1 MLNLKVLI
9 LAAIPVCITAANLES
24 VKTRNGSVSGSTGAN
39 PDVTVFKG
47 IPYAAPPTGDLRW
60 REPRPPENWSGTR
73 AADAFSPNCMQ
84 GQGGWFP
91 PNNGE
96 RPARQ
101 MSEDCLYLNIYSTA
115 KAANAAIPVIVFVHG
130 GGLTS
135 GAGTYYD
142 GEDLARKGAIVV
154 TINYRLGVFGFL
166 AHPDLTKESS
176 HHASGN
182 YGLLD
187 QIAALRWVRDNIASF
202 GGDPNR
208 VTAMGQSAG
217 SWSVNLL
224 MASPLAHGL
233 FQRAIGESGGQFG
246 VIRALGEAEQAGAA
260 LMKSA
265 GVDSIGALR
274 KLPADAVQK
283 AGRISGATVDGW
295 FLPSDVYTIFSA
307 GKQNDVPLLLGSNA
321 GEAVSPRLPNITA
334 DALREEVH
342 KNYGY
347 QADAFFKLYPFNS
360 DQEAKMAQ
368 LDSHRDELFGWPVLV
383 WGRTQAQT
391 GKSRVFYY
399 HFEKKAPGPFTDA
412 GLAAPHGG
420 ELPYV
425 FDWVNGRARTSSAWT
440 EADRKLATT
449 MSSYWIH
456 FAATG
461 DPNGKDVPEWPA
473 YNPGSKSIL
482 IIGDT
487 IASGALP
494 LSENM
499 DLMDK
504 HFARLR
510 ATK

>member
-1 MLNLKVLI
+1 
-9 LAAIPVCITAANLES
+9 
-24 VKTRNGSVSGSTGAN
+24 
-39 PDVTVFKG
+39 
-47 IPYAAPPTGDLRW
+47 
-60 REPRPPENWSGTR
+60 
-73 AADAFSPNCMQ
+73 MQ

-101 MSEDCLYLNIYSTA
+101 MSEDCLYLNIYTSA
-115 KAANAAIPVIVFVHG
+115 KNASSKLPVIVFVHG

-142 GEDLARKGAIVV
+142 GEDLSRKGAVIV

-166 AHPDLTKESS
+166 AHSELTSESP

-187 QIAALRWVRDNIASF
+187 QIAALQWVHDNIAGF

-208 VTAMGQSAG
+208 VTLMGQSAG

-246 VIRALGEAEQAGAA
+246 PIRSLAEAEKAGSG

-265 GVDSIGALR
+265 NVESISMLR
-274 KLPADAVQK
+274 AVPADALQK

-295 FLPSDVYTIFSA
+295 FLPADVYTIFSA
-307 GKQNDVPLLLGSNA
+307 GKQNDVPLLVGSNA

-334 DALREEVH
+334 EALREEVQ
-342 KNYGY
+342 KNYGN
-347 QADAFFKLYPFNS
+347 QAESFMKLYPFAS
-360 DQEAKMAQ
+360 DNEARMAQ
-368 LDSHRDELFGWPVLV
+368 LNSHRDELFGWPVRA
-383 WGRTQAQT
+383 WAQTQART
-391 GKSRVFYY
+391 GKANVFYY
-399 HFEKKAPGPFTDA
+399 HFEKQAPGPFTEA

-425 FDWVNGRARTSSAWT
+425 FDWVNGRSRTSSPWT
-440 EADRKLATT
+440 DTDRKLATT

-456 FAATG
+456 FASTG
-461 DPNGKDVPEWPA
+461 DPNGSDVPQWKPYKAE
-473 YNPGSKSIL
+473 SKSVL

-487 IASGALP
+487 IESGALP
-494 LSENM
+494 LNENL
-499 DLMDK
+499 DLMDT
-504 HFARLR
+504 HFQRLR
-510 ATK
+510 DSK